1 MQIEWFKM
9 RTAWWYAVQNMT
21 DKEAG
26 IFLKCIYAFVCEDQE
41 EYGNGREMLTCMQAI
56 GTLKNDF
63 KGSAFLNLENPDET
77 QDERKAR
84 ISEVRRQAGRK
95 GAQAK
100 LANSGKTKQNV
111 ANEANSGK
119 TDFAEANLANQ
130 ANCHIR
136 EEENREDKNREEC
149 VYEEEEEEVAHA
161 RERLIDPDWKMVA
174 DAYQREIG
182 MLPMGTA
189 LDVLTSYVDDLGGDV
204 VCKAIE
210 ITNSKT
216 PDNPHQF
223 LVAIL
228 KSFEKNG
235 IDSREKAEAYLK
247 DRERRKNS
255 NGQRN
260 ASTGGLV
267 DQGAGQGTGGNDPRV
282 SERERANFK
291 RFQEYLES
299 THI

>member
-26 IFLKCIYAFVCEDQE
+26 IFLKCIYSFVCEDQE

-56 GTLKNDF
+56 GTLKDDF
-63 KGSAFLNLENPDET
+63 KGSAFLNLGNTDET

-84 ISEVRRQAGRK
+84 ISEARRQAGRK

-111 ANEANSGK
+111 ANEANSSK
-119 TDFAEANLANQ
+119 
-130 ANCHIR
+130 IR
-136 EEENREDKNREEC
+136 EEENIEDKNRKEC
-149 VYEEEEEEVAHA
+149 VYEEEEEEVACA
-161 RERLIDPDWKMVA
+161 RERLIDSDWKMVA
-174 DAYQREIG
+174 DAYQAQIG
-182 MLPMGTA
+182 MLPMGNA
-189 LDVLTSYVDDLGGDV
+189 LDVLTSYVDDLHGETV
-204 VCKAIE
+204 VKAIE
-210 ITNSKT
+210 ITNEKT

-223 LVAIL
+223 LIAIL
-228 KSFEKNG
+228 KNFEKNG

-247 DRERRKNS
+247 DRERRIANDS
-255 NGQRN
+255 RSRAQVRGAYQTAEIVRGSRTATGN
-260 ASTGGLV
+260 ADGEGGETLS
-267 DQGAGQGTGGNDPRV
+267 P
-282 SERERANFK
+282 SERSIRESFD
-291 RFQEYLES
+291 EYLRS